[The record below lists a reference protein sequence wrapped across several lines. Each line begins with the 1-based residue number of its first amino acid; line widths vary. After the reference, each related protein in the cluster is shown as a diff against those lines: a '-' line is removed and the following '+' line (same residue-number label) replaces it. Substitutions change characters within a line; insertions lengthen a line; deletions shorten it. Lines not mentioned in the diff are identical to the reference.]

1 MLADEINRATPKS
14 QSALLEAMQEH
25 VVTVS
30 GEDHRLE
37 EPFFVLATQNPIEQE
52 GTYALP
58 EAQLDRFM
66 FKLIMRYPSVE
77 EMKAIVLM
85 TQETMDEV
93 AEPVVDAAGLLTMR
107 ETAKEI
113 PVMDELVTYAM
124 RLVAS
129 THPDAQEAGETA
141 KRYIRLGASPRAG
154 QALITAAKV
163 RALTLGRLN
172 VAREDIDALALPVL
186 RHRVKLSYDAL
197 AERMTEDEVIARL
210 LHEQKTAKRKGAK

>member
-1 MLADEINRATPKS
+1 MATLIERFLRYVQFDTESSEETGVTPS
-14 QSALLEAMQEH
+14 TPGQRVFAEAL
-25 VVTVS
+25 
-30 GEDHRLE
+30 
-37 EPFFVLATQNPIEQE
+37 
-52 GTYALP
+52 
-58 EAQLDRFM
+58 
-66 FKLIMRYPSVE
+66 VE
-77 EMKAIVLM
+77 EMKSIVLM

-93 AEPVVDAAGLLTMR
+93 AEPVVDAAGLLAMR

-129 THPDAQEAGETA
+129 THPDAKEAGETA

-210 LHEQKTAKRKGAK
+210 LHEQKTAKRKGAR